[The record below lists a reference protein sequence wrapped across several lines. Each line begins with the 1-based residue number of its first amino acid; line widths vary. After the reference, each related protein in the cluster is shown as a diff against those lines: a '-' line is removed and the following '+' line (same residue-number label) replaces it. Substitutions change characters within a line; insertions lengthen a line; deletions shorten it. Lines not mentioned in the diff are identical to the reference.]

1 MEDTLS
7 KYLRIIGN
15 VLLAF
20 FIFLIAA
27 FGFLI
32 LSKLLFGLLDHISWF
47 SFLYMSLI
55 LLLPSVFFITVFLI
69 YFKRTIKHP
78 SIVVRWLSYA
88 IFSFMV
94 ISWMVFLFEDVKT
107 YINYY
112 YTDIGKYNSY
122 NMLFLASNVATIFI
136 VGIIQA
142 LSTEKEKDWLDK
154 YNH

>member
-27 FGFLI
+27 LGFLI
-32 LSKLLFGLLDHISWF
+32 LSKLLFGLLDNISWF

-55 LLLPSVFFITVFLI
+55 LLLPSMFFITVFLI
-69 YFKRTIKHP
+69 YFKRTIKHR
-78 SIVVRWLSYA
+78 SVVVRWLSYA
-88 IFSFMV
+88 IFSFII
-94 ISWMVFLFEDVKT
+94 ISWMVFLFEDVRT

-154 YNH
+154 YND